1 VSDCKA
7 TFTGAATDVRG
18 GAGFARGAAAVMA
31 GESLASIR
39 QGPHPAA
46 ANGLAA
52 LTAIDEAGTV
62 AAMRALESCAVEF
75 TGVIGILLRHAAQ
88 HAAGFD
94 LTPKLLILVDPG
106 DLEAMGRA

>member
-1 VSDCKA
+1 
-7 TFTGAATDVRG
+7 
-18 GAGFARGAAAVMA
+18 MA
-31 GESLASIR
+31 GESLATIR

-52 LTAIDEAGTV
+52 LIAIDEAGTV
-62 AAMRALESCAVEF
+62 AAMRALESRAVEF
-75 TGVIGILLRHAAQ
+75 TGVIGILLCHAAH

-94 LTPKLLILVDPG
+94 LTPKVLILVDPG